1 MDPLHPTETPP
12 DIQDFHEWELGDDLQ
27 NTIEEMGISKPT
39 PIQALA
45 IGPVLDG
52 KDVIAKAETG
62 TGKTL
67 AFSAPIMARIDPDRA
82 TVLALILS
90 PTRELAEQV
99 ATVMAE
105 LGKPR
110 GLSVA
115 LVVGGEPLG
124 PQVEAIQNGAQV
136 IVATPGRVL
145 DVYGQG
151 FLKFPWTEYVVLD
164 EADKMLEIGFL
175 DDVNKI
181 LEKTPEERQ
190 TLLFSATF
198 DTALL
203 RLARSQTTDPV
214 EIATASGLATVD
226 TIAQSHMRMPEEDR
240 VLALIRLVE
249 RSSEEDVFL
258 VFCDRRVDVDKLL
271 RRMER
276 ETFSVKALHGGYDQA
291 ARFRVMSA
299 FREKT
304 VKVLLATDVASRGL
318 DVMHVSHVINYD
330 VPRDVSDYTHRIG
343 RTGRAGQSGTA
354 ITFVTPAKSRYWRF
368 VESQATWEIPEEDAP
383 GAGGGRG
390 RDGARGRGGERGSR
404 SAGGRG
410 ERGERRGGEG
420 QRSTGEAGRGQ
431 RRSDK
436 KSSERGGGRRG
447 GRSTD
452 GGEAGSRRAER
463 RPRGAGGGKPQD
475 SPRSATKPSPK
486 SPPPGSGGF
495 GSGVN

>member
-1 MDPLHPTETPP
+1 LTPP
-12 DIQDFHEWELGDDLQ
+12 DIQDFHEWDLGDEVQ
-27 NTIEEMGISKPT
+27 GAIEAMGIHKPT
-39 PIQALA
+39 PIQALT
-45 IGPVLDG
+45 IQPVLDG

-67 AFSAPIMARIDPDRA
+67 AFGAPIMARIDPDRA

-99 ATVMAE
+99 ASVLAD
-105 LGKPR
+105 LGKAR

-124 PQVEAIQNGAQV
+124 PQVEAIQKGAQV

-151 FLKFPWTEYVVLD
+151 FLKFPWTEFVVLD

-203 RLARSQTTDPV
+203 RLAREQTNDPV
-214 EIATASGLATVD
+214 EIATAQGVATVD
-226 TIAQSHMRMPEEDR
+226 TISQSYMRISEEDR

-249 RSSEEDVFL
+249 RSEEEDVFL

-291 ARFRVMSA
+291 ARFRVMRA
-299 FREKT
+299 FRGKE

-318 DVMHVSHVINYD
+318 DVLHVSYVINYD
-330 VPRDVSDYTHRIG
+330 VPRDVLDYTHRIG
-343 RTGRAGQSGTA
+343 RTGRAGRSGTA
-354 ITFVTPAKSRYWRF
+354 ITFVTPAKDRYWRF
-368 VESQATWEIPEEDAP
+368 IESEASWDIPEQDP
-383 GAGGGRG
+383 P
-390 RDGARGRGGERGSR
+390 SY
-404 SAGGRG
+404 
-410 ERGERRGGEG
+410 
-420 QRSTGEAGRGQ
+420 
-431 RRSDK
+431 
-436 KSSERGGGRRG
+436 
-447 GRSTD
+447 
-452 GGEAGSRRAER
+452 GSRRAGGRDRARGGRNSGRGDGQREGSGEGDRGGRRRER
-463 RPRGAGGGKPQD
+463 SSDGGGSNRGRGKRASREGGAAPLRKESDNKPGGTGRRA
-475 SPRSATKPSPK
+475 SGSAPRKPEK
-486 SPPPGSGGF
+486 RHADGGQGGGGF
-495 GSGVN
+495 GSGVG